1 MFEAIFQTGPA
12 ESYPVA
18 AFRLFLAA
26 IAGAFIGL
34 EREDPERNAGLRTN
48 MLVSLAACLFTL
60 TALGMTVM
68 ITGEQDGSRPDPI
81 RVIEAVTSGVAFIA
95 AGSIIRSGAD
105 VRGVTTAAA
114 LWLAGAIGVSIGVG
128 HILLPG
134 TAIVI
139 ALLVLV
145 GLRRLE
151 HSVFET
157 KEDKGPKSLDDKDDE
172 DAN

>member
-1 MFEAIFQTGPA
+1 MFEAVFDPGAAP
-12 ESYPVA
+12 SYPVA
-18 AFRLFLAA
+18 ALRLLIAA
-26 IAGAFIGL
+26 IAGAMIGL

-60 TALGMTVM
+60 TSLSMAMALSETSDD
-68 ITGEQDGSRPDPI
+68 IRPDPI
-81 RVIEAVTSGVAFIA
+81 RVVNAVTAGVAFIA
-95 AGSIIRSGAD
+95 AGSIIRSGSD

-114 LWLAGAIGVSIGVG
+114 LWLAGAIGVAVG
-128 HILLPG
+128 SGQILLPL

-157 KEDKGPKSLDDKDDE
+157 KEDKGPKSLDDKEDE